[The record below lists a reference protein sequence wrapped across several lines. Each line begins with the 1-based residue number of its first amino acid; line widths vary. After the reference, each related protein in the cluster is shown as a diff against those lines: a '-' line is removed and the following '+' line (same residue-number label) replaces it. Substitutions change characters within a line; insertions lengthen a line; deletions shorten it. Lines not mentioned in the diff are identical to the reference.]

1 MMSSIV
7 RKRETGEKGN
17 RGEFGSVTRGEAT
30 VAVGT
35 AADGVTPPPGPD
47 FEQRYA
53 AKRQEA
59 IRAFQRYEMLS
70 VEVNEM
76 AIDSMSRTAADQA
89 PADAV
94 AIGIAAEYD
103 ELERPEDTLRG
114 IRWVRSDGS
123 IDELDDATETL
134 LGDAWSDVDR
144 SVIPWHQHAGLIER
158 GDSGLPVEELA
169 REDVEFV
176 IPIRC
181 RDHGMTEPSSWQ

>member
-1 MMSSIV
+1 
-7 RKRETGEKGN
+7 
-17 RGEFGSVTRGEAT
+17 VT
-30 VAVGT
+30 
-35 AADGVTPPPGPD
+35 
-47 FEQRYA
+47 
-53 AKRQEA
+53 
-59 IRAFQRYEMLS
+59 S
-70 VEVNEM
+70 M

-158 GDSGLPVEELA
+158 GDSGLPVKELA
-169 REDVEFV
+169 GEDVEFV
-176 IPIRC
+176 IPIRS